1 MREANTYFQGNQI
14 AVAPDGTLYN
24 VAANLFTGA
33 GRNLNGVYVAV
44 MRSRDPG
51 LHWSAPR
58 PARADP
64 NGATVRPG
72 RHFPI
77 RAEDYLPD
85 IAIDPTNGDMYVVW
99 SDGLGT
105 PINRVVMTIT
115 TRPSRSSRRATRGA
129 LFLGDYMGL
138 ETIEEN
144 DVINFSTSTSS
155 DGADVHSIRANHPL
169 ASMHAKPGGPRGR
182 PFAAHARRCA

>member
-1 MREANTYFQGNQI
+1 MRESNTYFQGNQI

-44 MRSRDPG
+44 IRSRDPG
-51 LHWSAPR
+51 LHWSAP
-58 PARADP
+58 ARLA
-64 NGATVRPG
+64 
-72 RHFPI
+72 PI
-77 RAEDYLPD
+77 RTAQLFVPD
-85 IAIDPTNGDMYVVW
+85 DTSRSGPRTTCPTSRSIPTNGDMYVVW

-129 LFLGDYMGL
+129 C
-138 ETIEEN
+138 
-144 DVINFSTSTSS
+144 SS
-155 DGADVHSIRANHPL
+155 VTTWGS
-169 ASMHAKPGGPRGR
+169 
-182 PFAAHARRCA
+182 RRSRRTT